1 MINVE
6 FANIRYRTEDGIA
19 SITLDRPPAN
29 ALSTA
34 MIGEIGAAVEIASSD
49 DSGALIITGA
59 GQFFAAGADV
69 KEMAGIRAE
78 DIEQVVKQ
86 GQETFQRIAECP
98 KPTIAAVNGMAIGG
112 GNELAM
118 ACDFRIAADSA
129 RFGQPEVNLGL
140 IPAYGGTQRMTRL
153 IGASKA
159 KELILT
165 GNMISAQEA
174 LKIGLVNRV
183 VPGGEEMRAA
193 RDIAHTILQRAPLAV
208 RASKAAI
215 DRGAALSLRE
225 GLEQER
231 KEFMTVA
238 RSEDLREGIE
248 AFVGKR
254 QPKFRGK

>member
-1 MINVE
+1 MNME
-6 FANIRYRTEDGIA
+6 FKNIRYRTEEGVA

-34 MIGEIGAAVEIASSD
+34 MIEEIRSAVELASSD
-49 DSGALIITGA
+49 GSGALIITGA

-69 KEMAGIRAE
+69 KEMAQIRAG
-78 DIEQVVKQ
+78 DIENVVRQ

-98 KPTIAAVNGMAIGG
+98 LPTIAAVNGMAIGG

-118 ACDFRIAADSA
+118 SCDFRVAADSA
-129 RFGQPEVNLGL
+129 RFGQPEVTLGL
-140 IPAYGGTQRMTRL
+140 IPAYGGTQRMARL
-153 IGASKA
+153 IGVSRA

-174 LKIGLVNRV
+174 LRIGLVNRV

-193 RDIAHTILQRAPLAV
+193 RDIARTILQRAPLAV
-208 RASKAAI
+208 KASKSAI
-215 DRGAALSLRE
+215 DRGAALPLRE
-225 GLEQER
+225 GLDRER
-231 KEFMTVA
+231 EAFMRVA
-238 RSEDLREGIE
+238 GSEDLREGIE